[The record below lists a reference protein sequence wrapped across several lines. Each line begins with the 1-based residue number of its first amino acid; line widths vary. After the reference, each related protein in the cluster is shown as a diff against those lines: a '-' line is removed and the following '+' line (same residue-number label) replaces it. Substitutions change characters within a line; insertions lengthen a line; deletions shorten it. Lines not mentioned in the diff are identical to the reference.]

1 MIDTLTTER
10 LVLRRPRMDDAE
22 RLAKLL
28 NNFGVSGNLSRVPY
42 PYTAEHARAWIGACH
57 RGGNPN
63 ATSFVI
69 DLEDE
74 GAVGVIG
81 NEPRPVAC
89 EIGYWLGEP
98 YWGHGIM
105 TEAIE
110 AVLDWYFAN
119 TRSDFLSSGVFH
131 FNMAS
136 LAIQQKLGFVETGRS
151 VMLCMARGQ
160 EVERIDTE
168 LTRDAY
174 EAYRTRQ
181 PGQDSEHALRERG
194 NIKTGS

>member
-1 MIDTLTTER
+1 MIDRLTTER
-10 LVLRRPRMDDAE
+10 LTLRPPRMQDAE
-22 RLAKLL
+22 PLAKLL

-42 PYTAEHARAWIGACH
+42 PYTTEHARAWIGSCH

-69 DLEDE
+69 ELGDE
-74 GAVGVIG
+74 GAIGVIG
-81 NEPRPVAC
+81 NEPRPEAC

-110 AVLDWYFAN
+110 AMLDWYFDI
-119 TRSDFLSSGVFH
+119 TTSDFLSSGVFH

-181 PGQDSEHALRERG
+181 PGHDSDQTSRER
-194 NIKTGS
+194 NNTKTGS